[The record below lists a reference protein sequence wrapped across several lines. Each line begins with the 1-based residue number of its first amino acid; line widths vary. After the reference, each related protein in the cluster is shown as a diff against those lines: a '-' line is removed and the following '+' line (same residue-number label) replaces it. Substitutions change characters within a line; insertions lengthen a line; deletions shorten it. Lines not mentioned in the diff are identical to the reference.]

1 MKKIM
6 TLFLLIVILS
16 VSGIVFLESDWFS
29 DVSYV
34 NHVRSEI
41 KPSFNDY
48 LHQKKNRV
56 ISHILDKVGYDPNF
70 K

>member
-6 TLFLLIVILS
+6 TLFFLMIVLS
-16 VSGIVFLESDWFS
+16 IGGVVFLESNWFN

-34 NHVRSEI
+34 NSVRSEI

-48 LHQKKNRV
+48 WHQKKNRI